1 MASFLTEWM
10 RLKYLREFLALFS
23 DLFQDFYSQAP
34 SFLMCSVTDRKK
46 LYFNF
51 DSLGECYNSLGG
63 KLWQRARNQDV
74 IYDKERGGKKQF
86 EFKGSL
92 LFLKQSKL
100 K

>member
-10 RLKYLREFLALFS
+10 RLKYLREFLSLFS

-46 LYFNF
+46 FYFNF
-51 DSLGECYNSLGG
+51 DSLGDCYNSLGG